1 MRGSTIGAMARE
13 EAGPET
19 RNAFTRFF
27 DRVDRTAQPGV
38 RVARVA
44 PEDPDDRSHLGE
56 KPCPICGHPMFEHR
70 VDESTSNVLVEC
82 PTDERL
88 PERDASGPLNE
99 FGMPASRDASRRCGV
114 APRSS
119 V

>member
-1 MRGSTIGAMARE
+1 MRGTIGAMARE

-19 RNAFTRFF
+19 QARARFF
-27 DRVDRTAQPGV
+27 DRVDRPQPAFVLGNQ
-38 RVARVA
+38 
-44 PEDPDDRSHLGE
+44 EDPDDRSHLGE

-88 PERDASGPLNE
+88 PERDA
-99 FGMPASRDASRRCGV
+99 AVR
-114 APRSS
+114 
-119 V
+119 